1 MHSQSE
7 FAGERENENTKY
19 CGQGGCDYRSQQR
32 HRDGIDVLN
41 RGFVGGTPY
50 MNKIRGLTYGVQVEI
65 NGSAQL

>member
-1 MHSQSE
+1 MDVTDDHDV
-7 FAGERENENTKY
+7 ALGIENAQDAL
-19 CGQGGCDYRSQQR
+19 G
-32 HRDGIDVLN
+32 GIDVLN